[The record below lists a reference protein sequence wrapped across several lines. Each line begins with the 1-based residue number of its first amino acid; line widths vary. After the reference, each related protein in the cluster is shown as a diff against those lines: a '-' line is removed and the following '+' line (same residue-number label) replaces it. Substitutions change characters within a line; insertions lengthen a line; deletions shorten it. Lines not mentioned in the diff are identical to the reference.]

1 VERLNAEVIDVSIR
15 LLAAVRGLAVWR
27 SRLQAATLRDSRL
40 GLLQTWRLGNRLQLA
55 WTGVRQTLPAG
66 NYVRGGDKLADYPTR
81 KMEAVIERD
90 ACLELEKNRP

>member
-27 SRLQAATLRDSRL
+27 SRLQAATLRDS
-40 GLLQTWRLGNRLQLA
+40 RLGNRLQLA